1 MLLESLLLAVVQT
14 AHSLDSLSGVV
25 TVDGDLGVLL
35 PAAHVVWHLWEVD
48 LLLEERV
55 HLTLNVV
62 LLIVAN
68 ETSDE
73 VDHSHG
79 LEVVVTTGVA
89 AHSAVL
95 WGEDVLTVATVWDA
109 VVNEALEHDLE
120 GSVAVEGKIFTVVSY
135 NLTVLLE
142 AISDWSSIGSL
153 VLDHTLGSNVL
164 NVVARAQG
172 ELVVPCE
179 LAARL
184 LSAEVG
190 NSITDSLDTL
200 LGAHGGLVW
209 YVVHLAVEALL
220 HILEVGDEVLG
231 SLTNLV
237 DELKDLTVH
246 LLNLVV
252 WVILARS
259 HVNLGG
265 LADLSLHPKINY
277 L

>member
-1 MLLESLLLAVVQT
+1 M
-14 AHSLDSLSGVV
+14 
-25 TVDGDLGVLL
+25 
-35 PAAHVVWHLWEVD
+35 
-48 LLLEERV
+48 
-55 HLTLNVV
+55 
-62 LLIVAN
+62 
-68 ETSDE
+68 
-73 VDHSHG
+73 
-79 LEVVVTTGVA
+79 
-89 AHSAVL
+89 
-95 WGEDVLTVATVWDA
+95 
-109 VVNEALEHDLE
+109 
-120 GSVAVEGKIFTVVSY
+120 
-135 NLTVLLE
+135 TVLLE

-164 NVVARAQG
+164 NVVARAKG

-190 NSITDSLDTL
+190 NGITDSLDTL

-209 YVVHLAVEALL
+209 HVVHLAVEALL

-259 HVNLGG
+259 HVNLSG
-265 LADLSLHPKINY
+265 LADLTLHPKINY